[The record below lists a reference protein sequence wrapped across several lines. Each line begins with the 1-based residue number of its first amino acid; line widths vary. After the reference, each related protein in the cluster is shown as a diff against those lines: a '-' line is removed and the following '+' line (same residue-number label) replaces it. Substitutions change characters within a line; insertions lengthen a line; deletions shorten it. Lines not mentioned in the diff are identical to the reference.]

1 MQNNDLIG
9 KVVRSKAGRDRNHL
23 YVVIGQLD
31 NGYVLIVN
39 GKTKTLE
46 KPKKKKIKHLDF
58 LKTVDDEFKTAI
70 DLKSK
75 STDLEIK
82 RFLKFEGIVKEG

>member
-9 KVVRSKAGRDRNHL
+9 RVVRSKAGRDVNHL
-23 YVVIGQLD
+23 YVVTGIID
-31 NGYVLIVN
+31 NEYVLLSN
-39 GKTKTLE
+39 GGTKTLE
-46 KPKKKKIKHLDF
+46 NPKKKKIKHLDF
-58 LKTVDDEFKTAI
+58 LKTVDDELKAAI
-70 DLKSK
+70 NLRNE

>member
-9 KVVRSKAGRDRNHL
+9 KVVRSKAGRDENHL
-23 YVVIGQLD
+23 YVIIGQLD
-31 NGYVLIVN
+31 NDYVLIVN

-58 LKTVDDEFKTAI
+58 LNTIDDKFKTAI
-70 DLKSK
+70 DLKDK
-75 STDLEIK
+75 CTDLEIK

>member
-9 KVVRSKAGRDRNHL
+9 KVVRSRAGRDINHL
-23 YVVIGQLD
+23 YVVAGQID
-31 NGYVLIVN
+31 NKYVLLVN
-39 GKTKTLE
+39 GETKTLD

-58 LKTVDDEFKTAI
+58 LKTVDDSMRTVI
-70 DLKSK
+70 DLNNK

-82 RFLKFEGIVKEG
+82 RFLKFKGIVKEG

>member
-9 KVVRSKAGRDRNHL
+9 KVVRSKAGRDANHL

-31 NGYVLIVN
+31 NDYVFIVN

-58 LKTVDDEFKTAI
+58 LNTVDGRIKTAI
-70 DLKSK
+70 DLNDKC
-75 STDLEIK
+75 TDLEIK

>member
-9 KVVRSKAGRDRNHL
+9 KVVRSKAGRDVDHL

-31 NGYVLIVN
+31 SDYVLIVN

-58 LKTVDDEFKTAI
+58 LSTLDDKFKPAI
-70 DLKSK
+70 DLKNK
-75 STDLEIK
+75 CTDLEIK

>member
-9 KVVRSKAGRDRNHL
+9 KVVRSKAGRDTNHL

-31 NGYVLIVN
+31 NEYVLIVN